1 MDIHKLLKRQLERAH
16 LKAEQRPESDEQWM
30 DFISRISQTY
40 VESDQERYMNERS
53 MEIFSREMMDLN
65 AMLEKAQRI
74 ASLGYWSYDG
84 SIDKIVWSKEL
95 YALFKNVSSNM
106 PTSYPEFMKLVH
118 EQDREEL
125 KQKVDTALSDKIDYE
140 CDFRLLTLDGDYR
153 WFQTIGQCKDGD
165 QQLTGIIVDIHKKKA
180 TEEEIKELNNRI
192 VSTARRAG
200 MVEVATSILHNIGN
214 ILNSSNVSI
223 SMLKKGMSQ
232 SYQQKLAKI
241 AEMLDQ
247 HKDNLADFLTND
259 PKGQVIPKYLTTLS
273 GMIGDE
279 QDKNTHEIDNLTND
293 LNHIKEIVSMQ
304 ESISGVSSI
313 KEKIFIPELLDTAI
327 NMSLISSKD
336 KEIEVIKEFDN
347 SPLLNT
353 DKSKLLQIFVNLIQ
367 NARDA
372 TLSNSDNPFK
382 EIKLIIKKTDENII
396 QVRIEDNGLGIDPE
410 HLERIFAFGFT
421 TKEHGHGFG
430 LHSSALC
437 AQEMGGSL
445 RAESLGKGHGAQF
458 ILTLPIKNISGAKG
472 VFNE

>member
-16 LKAEQRPESDEQWM
+16 LKAEERPETDEQWM

-40 VESDQERYMNERS
+40 IESDQERYMNERS

-74 ASLGYWSYDG
+74 ACLGYWSYDG
-84 SIDKIVWSKEL
+84 TLDKIVWSKEL
-95 YALFKNVSSNM
+95 YELFKNVSGNM

-118 EQDREEL
+118 EQDKEEL
-125 KQKVDTALSDKIDYE
+125 KQKVDAALTDKVNYE
-140 CDFRLLTLDGDYR
+140 CDFRLLTSNGEYR
-153 WFQTIGQCKDGD
+153 WFQTIGQCKEGD
-165 QQLTGIIVDIHKKKA
+165 KQLTGIIVDIHKKKA
-180 TEEEIKELNNRI
+180 AEEEIKELNNRI

-241 AEMLDQ
+241 AEMLEQ

-279 QDKNTHEIDNLTND
+279 QEKNTHEIDNLTND

-313 KEKIFIPELLDTAI
+313 KEKIFIPELLDTALT
-327 NMSLISSKD
+327 MSLISSKD
-336 KEIEVIKEFDN
+336 KEIEIIKEFDN
-347 SPLLNT
+347 CPLLNT

-372 TLSNSDNPFK
+372 TLANSDNLFK
-382 EIKLIIKKTDENII
+382 EIRLIIKKTDENII

-410 HLERIFAFGFT
+410 NLERIFAFGFT

-445 RAESLGKGHGAQF
+445 RAESLGIGHGAQF